1 MTSVADPDAD
11 RRRRIT
17 PTASLALSVA
27 ILATIS
33 LTLVV
38 SGPNLGG
45 HLDVD
50 RSLYMSATAR
60 WLAGGPFYLP
70 YQLAGP
76 YPVLAG
82 DILYPPVV
90 LWLFVPLRVL
100 PAVLW
105 WAIPFGLTAWVV
117 WRLRPSHVV
126 WPLLALCVAWPTT
139 VVKVGTGNPVIW
151 AMAAMALGVVTAGPA
166 VFALIKPSLFPF
178 ALWGAN
184 RRQWWAALVA
194 FVAISLPFG
203 TLWTDWLAAIG
214 NSRGGGLLYSILE
227 APMIALPVI
236 AWLGRR
242 R

>member
-1 MTSVADPDAD
+1 LTRFAE
-11 RRRRIT
+11 RGWRIS
-17 PTASLALSVA
+17 PTASLGLSLA
-27 ILATIS
+27 ILATIA

-50 RSLYMSATAR
+50 RVLYMHATDR
-60 WLAGGPFYLP
+60 WLDGGSFYLP

-76 YPVLAG
+76 YSVVAG
-82 DILYPPVV
+82 DILYPPVS
-90 LWLFVPLRVL
+90 LWLFVPFTVL

-105 WAIPFGLTAWVV
+105 WAIPLGLTAWVV
-117 WRLRPSHVV
+117 RRLRPSHLV

-151 AMAAMALGVVTAGPA
+151 AMAGMALGVVTAGPA
-166 VFALIKPSLFPF
+166 VVALIKPSLFPF

-184 RRQWWAALVA
+184 RRQWWVFFAA
-194 FVAISLPFG
+194 FVGLSLPFG
-203 TLWTDWLAAIG
+203 AMWADWLAAVA

-227 APMIALPVI
+227 APMLALPLI
-236 AWLGRR
+236 AWFGRR